1 MINCYVFGKKIFEA
15 SGMELF
21 FCYKV
26 LQTPIF
32 IPLLK
37 LNDKFARKSQLLIEI
52 NFSCLSDYF

>member
-1 MINCYVFGKKIFEA
+1 VFGKKIFEA

-21 FCYKV
+21 FFATKV

-37 LNDKFARKSQLLIEI
+37 LNDKFARKSQLPIEI

>member
-1 MINCYVFGKKIFEA
+1 VFGKKIFEA

-21 FCYKV
+21 FFFATKV

>member
-1 MINCYVFGKKIFEA
+1 VFGKKIFEA

-21 FCYKV
+21 FFATKV

>member
-1 MINCYVFGKKIFEA
+1 VFGKKIFEA

-37 LNDKFARKSQLLIEI
+37 LNDKFARKSQLPIEI